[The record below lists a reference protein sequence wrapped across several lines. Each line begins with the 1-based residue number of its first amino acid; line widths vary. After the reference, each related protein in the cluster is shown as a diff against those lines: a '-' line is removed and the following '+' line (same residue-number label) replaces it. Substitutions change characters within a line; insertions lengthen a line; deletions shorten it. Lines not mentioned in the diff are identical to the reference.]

1 MSNSIIN
8 TSPKVW
14 GYTLSLRERGSVSCL
29 PNSLI
34 LVAASNL
41 THSRQSMS
49 IFSDFCAIFSWAG
62 LTGIAYVSTVH
73 SSQFTDSS
81 QWTQWLGSHQPHPTP
96 HTGMNVQWHGGHK
109 LETVLILSDVTQKR
123 GVTKIRVTYTETSI
137 GFILLST
144 LQLS

>member
-1 MSNSIIN
+1 MSNSITN
-8 TSPKVW
+8 SSPKVL

-73 SSQFTDSS
+73 SSQFIDSS
-81 QWTQWLGSHQPHPTP
+81 QWTQWLGSHPPHPTYWNDCSSQHP
-96 HTGMNVQWHGGHK
+96 GHK

-123 GVTKIRVTYTETSI
+123 GVTKIRVTYTETSV